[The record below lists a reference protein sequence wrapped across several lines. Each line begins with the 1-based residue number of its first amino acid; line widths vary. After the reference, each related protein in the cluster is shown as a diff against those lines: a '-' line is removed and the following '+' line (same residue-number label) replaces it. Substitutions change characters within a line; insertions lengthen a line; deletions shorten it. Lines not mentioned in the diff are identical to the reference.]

1 MCLCR
6 VQRVHTYI
14 PSHRRIDGGQ
24 PALLNIS
31 ISPSLLLQI
40 NVQMGRDLA
49 NFETYSLSSGTVN
62 RYGHVL
68 SYVEVDQCQ
77 LRMEIYPPLVGG
89 FLRRTRFEHLFD

>member
-6 VQRVHTYI
+6 VQGTKSTYI

-31 ISPSLLLQI
+31 IGPSLLLQI

-49 NFETYSLSSGTVN
+49 NFKT
-62 RYGHVL
+62 
-68 SYVEVDQCQ
+68 
-77 LRMEIYPPLVGG
+77 
-89 FLRRTRFEHLFD
+89 